1 MHNSQQIIVIVIILS
16 LASHIDEVLL
26 WIVRISGKSKY
37 NNAMTVLSL
46 KKKYVEIIYS
56 IKIFNYYLD
65 LPSSHSNI

>member
-46 KKKYVEIIYS
+46 KKNMWKLFIVSRYLIIT
-56 IKIFNYYLD
+56 
-65 LPSSHSNI
+65 